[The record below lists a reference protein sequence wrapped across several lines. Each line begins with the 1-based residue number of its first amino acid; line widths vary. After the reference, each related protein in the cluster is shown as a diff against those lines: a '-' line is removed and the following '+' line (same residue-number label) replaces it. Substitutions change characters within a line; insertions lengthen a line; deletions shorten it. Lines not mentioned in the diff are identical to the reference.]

1 MIDMDIRRAVREEMG
16 ALFRFSEHGEY
27 QRIRTPF
34 LYPDGDCIDLFCKRE
49 RGGAVV
55 SDLAETTSWLG
66 VRSWAERRSPERT
79 RLIEEACETHGVEFE
94 RGMLQARQRPG
105 ESLAAV
111 VTRVAQAAL
120 RVSGLARIPDAEAA

>member
-1 MIDMDIRRAVREEMG
+1 MTDMDIRRTVREEMG

-34 LYPDGDCIDLFCKRE
+34 LYPDGDCIGLFCKRD
-49 RGGAVV
+49 GGGTVV

-66 VRSWAERRSPERT
+66 VRSWSDCRSPEQA
-79 RLIEEACETHGVEFE
+79 RLIEEACATHGVEIE

-105 ESLAAV
+105 ESPAAV
-111 VTRVAQAAL
+111 VIRVAQAAL
-120 RVSGLARIPDAEAA
+120 RVSDLAQISDAVAV

>member
-1 MIDMDIRRAVREEMG
+1 MTVTDVRREIQDEMG
-16 ALFRFSEHGEY
+16 ALFGFSEHGEY

-49 RGGAVV
+49 DGGAIV

-94 RGMLQARQRPG
+94 RGVLQARQRPG

-120 RVSGLARIPDAEAA
+120 RVSDFAQIPDVEAA